1 MKKTDETRYLH
12 ATCSLRSASSRDIV
26 VPPPNALSHSLV
38 PFANVGACAELYMTR
53 LHTTGCNGQPGTCT
67 LTLAG
72 RIGTTKFSREKRRD
86 RSVHQRQNEPSTNP
100 SPKIRIPALRSSK
113 LLWDEGYLVLAAVL
127 GSLNELS
134 FKTPFSVRRK
144 TRRNSVG
151 GASKE
156 GKTTT
161 FGAGPNM
168 GTTRNRRKT

>member
-1 MKKTDETRYLH
+1 
-12 ATCSLRSASSRDIV
+12 
-26 VPPPNALSHSLV
+26 
-38 PFANVGACAELYMTR
+38 MTR

-144 TRRNSVG
+144 SCRNSVG

-156 GKTTT
+156 GKSIRLSGLDLTWGRLAT
-161 FGAGPNM
+161 AGKREKS
-168 GTTRNRRKT
+168 GWLTAFIVLYVEI